1 MIFNPRHGNGA
12 FAGMNTRNGNKGHDF
27 RFQRRMGSA
36 DFLLDLLGLFY
47 VVRVHDADLL
57 IFCKSIFISSSI
69 RDLAFLNVR
78 IFSSTMTLPSSKR
91 ATNECGAGC

>member
-36 DFLLDLLGLFY
+36 DFLLDLLGLF
-47 VVRVHDADLL
+47 VVRVHDADL
-57 IFCKSIFISSSI
+57 FN
-69 RDLAFLNVR
+69 FLQ
-78 IFSSTMTLPSSKR
+78 IHFHKLQHS
-91 ATNECGAGC
+91 

>member
-36 DFLLDLLGLFY
+36 DFLL
-47 VVRVHDADLL
+47 
-57 IFCKSIFISSSI
+57 ISS
-69 RDLAFLNVR
+69 A
-78 IFSSTMTLPSSKR
+78 SSTLFACMMQTF
-91 ATNECGAGC
+91 